1 MTLSKKLKGLR
12 KQNGLSQLLLSEKLR
27 VSRQA
32 VSGWEAGSS
41 RPSTENLQGLSKLY
55 SVPLEYLLDDDAD
68 KPELNN
74 KIAEEPGEEPASAPA
89 PKRKVLKW
97 VLVVLI
103 LLSLMVVIYIFVI
116 LGSEGDFVP
125 MDDIQRK
132 AVESEAGPG
141 FDLEW

>member
-12 KQNGLSQLLLSEKLR
+12 KQNGLSQLQLSEKLR

-74 KIAEEPGEEPASAPA
+74 KIAEEPGFCTCSKKESSKVGVSCSDPVELNGGYLYICDFR
-89 PKRKVLKW
+89 KRRRFR
-97 VLVVLI
+97 
-103 LLSLMVVIYIFVI
+103 SY
-116 LGSEGDFVP
+116 G
-125 MDDIQRK
+125 
-132 AVESEAGPG
+132 
-141 FDLEW
+141 